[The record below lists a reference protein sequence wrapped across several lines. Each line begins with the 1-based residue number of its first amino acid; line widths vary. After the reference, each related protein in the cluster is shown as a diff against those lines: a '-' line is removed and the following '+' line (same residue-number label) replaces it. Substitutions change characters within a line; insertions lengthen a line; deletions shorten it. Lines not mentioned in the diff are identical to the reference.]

1 MRRTKISNK
10 TRSSLSQL
18 SILLLVFGLVS
29 AIGCG
34 GSDGPKRYDLS
45 GTVTFDG
52 KPIPAGS
59 IIFQPN
65 ASAGNSGPQG
75 AAEIRDGK
83 YDTSANG
90 KGMIGGPHIVRITGF
105 DGIAET
111 EMDIVKP
118 LFAEYQ
124 IEVDLPEES
133 GAKDFEVPG
142 DAPKAP
148 ESTGAEKL

>member
-1 MRRTKISNK
+1 MRRCKTSEKIRCSV
-10 TRSSLSQL
+10 SQL
-18 SILLLVFGLVS
+18 SILLLVIGLAT

-34 GSDGPKRYDLS
+34 GGDGPKRYDLS

-65 ASAGNSGPQG
+65 ASAGNTGPQG

-83 YDTSANG
+83 YDTSVNG
-90 KGMIGGPHIVRITGF
+90 KGTIGGPHIVRITGF
-105 DGIAET
+105 DGVAES
-111 EMDIVKP
+111 EMDVVKP

-124 IEVDLPEES
+124 IEVDLPTES
-133 GAKDFEVPG
+133 GTKDFEVPA

-148 ESTGAEKL
+148 ESSGNEMP